1 MNMKGDYKNNLG
13 NKAAQGKMPRI
24 KKYGGGGGMK
34 RKQYNKGGKEG
45 TQPSY
50 SSGEMPKCMPK

>member
-24 KKYGGGGGMK
+24 KKYGGGSMNK
-34 RKQYNKGGKEG
+34 RKAYSKG
-45 TQPSY
+45 SNA
-50 SSGEMPKCMPK
+50 MPKAKPC

>member
-1 MNMKGDYKNNLG
+1 MYEK
-13 NKAAQGKMPRI
+13 R
-24 KKYGGGGGMK
+24 KKIRYGGTG
-34 RKQYNKGGKEG
+34 RKQYNKGGKAG

>member
-24 KKYGGGGGMK
+24 QKYGGGRMK
-34 RKQYNKGGKEG
+34 YSKGGDA
-45 TQPSY
+45 
-50 SSGEMPKCMPK
+50 MPKARPC

>member
-1 MNMKGDYKNNLG
+1 MY
-13 NKAAQGKMPRI
+13 GKR
-24 KKYGGGGGMK
+24 KKMMYGGMK
-34 RKQYNKGGKEG
+34 RKQYNKGGKAG

>member
-1 MNMKGDYKNNLG
+1 MY
-13 NKAAQGKMPRI
+13 GKR
-24 KKYGGGGGMK
+24 KKMMYGGGMK
-34 RKQYNKGGKEG
+34 RKQYNKGGKAG